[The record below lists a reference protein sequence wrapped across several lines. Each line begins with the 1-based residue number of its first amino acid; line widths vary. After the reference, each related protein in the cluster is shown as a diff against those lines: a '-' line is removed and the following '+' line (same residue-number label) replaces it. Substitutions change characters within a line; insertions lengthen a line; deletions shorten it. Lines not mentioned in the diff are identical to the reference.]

1 MKSSAVIVLAMLVCP
16 SASAFSFTEMERQRQ
31 SLHTMS
37 AEADDS
43 RRGFFTKSGAA
54 AFSLA
59 SGLGLN
65 LLAPL
70 PANAAAVD
78 KVNARLKA

>member
-1 MKSSAVIVLAMLVCP
+1 MKSSAVVVLAMLVCP

-37 AEADDS
+37 AEADS

-65 LLAPL
+65 VLAPL
-70 PANAAAVD
+70 PANAAGVD
-78 KVNARLKA
+78 KINARLKG